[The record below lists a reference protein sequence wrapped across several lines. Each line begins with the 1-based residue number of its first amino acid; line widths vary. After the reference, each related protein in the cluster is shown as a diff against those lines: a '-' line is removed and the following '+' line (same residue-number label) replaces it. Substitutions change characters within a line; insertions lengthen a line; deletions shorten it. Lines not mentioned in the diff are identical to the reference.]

1 MPAPVVSIPYS
12 DLVNFASGDGSEGSK
27 KTDAELIDKVGQ
39 AFGSAESALGILA
52 VTGVPLMQDKR
63 QRLLPMAR
71 QVALLEDK
79 SEVVCEASKYQT
91 GWSHGKE
98 IFAGKPDL
106 AKGSFYANPLLD
118 DLSKVTEVRS
128 DVKEANPGFFAPN
141 VWPDKSVPELEVAF
155 KELGRLVVD
164 VGRLLA
170 KPCDAYVSRECPGYA
185 SGNLSTV
192 LTESKFCKA
201 RLLHYFAVDRAG
213 ASDGDFSDWCGWHND
228 HVRMYQHKARRLT
241 GCPCPSCYIFY

>member
-1 MPAPVVSIPYS
+1 MPSPVVSIPYS
-12 DLVNFASGDGSEGSK
+12 DLVNFASGGDGSEGSK
-27 KTDAELIDKVGQ
+27 KTNAELVDKLGQ
-39 AFGSAESALGILA
+39 AFGCAESALGILA
-52 VTGVPLMQDKR
+52 VTGVPSMQEKR
-63 QRLLPMAR
+63 QRLLPLAR
-71 QVALLEDK
+71 RVALLEDK

-118 DLSKVTEVRS
+118 DLSEVREVSS

-141 VWPDKSVPELEVAF
+141 VWPDKSLPDLEVAF
-155 KELGRLVVD
+155 KELGQLVVD

-201 RLLHYFAVDRAG
+201 RLLHYFAVDRSG
-213 ASDGDFSDWCGWHND
+213 ASKSDFSDWCGWHND
-228 HVRMYQHKARRLT
+228 HVRINESTRLT
-241 GCPCPSCYIFY
+241 WCPCPPCCLIY